1 MTKFLLTLLAAVSLL
16 AATFDDV
23 PQTQIGNESVRAT
36 LYLPD
41 PETGYYRGTR
51 FDWAGVIASLEY
63 KGHTYF
69 GQWFPQYDPFLHDAI
84 IGPVEAFDP
93 LGYDQAKPGELFVK
107 IGVGSLRKIDNDPY
121 KFVAP
126 YQHVDKGKW
135 SVQKKSDQV
144 RFTHVL
150 TDAAGYSYEYEKT
163 VKLTKGKPELVLE
176 HRLKNTGKQRIETA
190 VYNHNFLVLDQQPSG
205 PDFRVRFPFA
215 IKPTGDLK
223 DILAS
228 TSQELT
234 FARPLQNRESIYTLI
249 EGYSSDAS
257 DYDIRVENT
266 KTGAGVRIRS
276 DRPLSK
282 LAFWSNPKNLSPEPF
297 IAVNVEPGKAFT
309 WKIMYE
315 FYTLKP

>member
-1 MTKFLLTLLAAVSLL
+1 MKKYLPALLLAFSLISW
-16 AATFDDV
+16 TIDDV
-23 PQTQIGNESVRAT
+23 PQAVITNDSIKAT

-41 PETGYYRGTR
+41 TATGYYRGTR
-51 FDWAGVIASLEY
+51 FDWSGVIANLEY
-63 KGHTYF
+63 KGHSYF
-69 GQWFPQYDPFLHDAI
+69 GKWFDKYDPYLHDAI
-84 IGPVEAFDP
+84 SGPVEAFDP
-93 LGYDQAKPGELFVK
+93 IGYDQAKPGDLFVK
-107 IGVGSLRKIDNDPY
+107 IGVGSLRKIDSEPY

-126 YQHVDKGKW
+126 YQHVDKGQW
-135 SVQKKSDQV
+135 SVQKKADQV

-150 TDAAGYSYEYEKT
+150 KDAAGYSYEYEKT

-190 VYNHNFLVLDQQPSG
+190 VYNHNFLVIDQQPSG
-205 PDFRVRFPFA
+205 PDFRVQFGFPA
-215 IKPTGDLK
+215 KPTGDLK

-228 TSQELT
+228 KNQELT
-234 FARPLQNRESIYTLI
+234 FLRPLQNRESIYTLV
-249 EGYSSDAS
+249 EGYGASAS

-297 IAVNVEPGKAFT
+297 IAINVAPGQAFT
-309 WKIMYE
+309 WKISYE
-315 FYTLKP
+315 FYTTGQ